1 MNLRSQLVLALWGS
15 VLIPTV
21 VGALGA
27 WWVLGSSTAFE
38 SVLVVFF
45 VAGMLGGVF
54 ATFASILFS
63 PQIGKP
69 IRAAMEAADRI
80 AAGTRS
86 VRIDTEA
93 GGEAGRLVLA
103 FNRMAR
109 ELDAAEAKL
118 RKSERIAVWR
128 DIARQMAHEIKNP
141 LTPIQMGVEMLRKA
155 KERNLP
161 EFDLIFE
168 EQTVIVLEEVN
179 RLRRLVESFSRFA
192 RAPRPRPM
200 PMEVHAV
207 IEYVVSMHAQ
217 ADAEVTGEVDEH
229 VKSIRADREQIL
241 QVLMNL
247 VQNAVLAA
255 SERASNH
262 PQQGPAAVH
271 VSARLIADL
280 AMVVIDVEDNGGGV
294 DDAVRERLFE
304 PYVSTR
310 RGTGGTGLG
319 LAIAWRI
326 VNEHGGS
333 LLFESSNQGTRFT
346 VQLPIAGPGESDATQ
361 ESDERALAA
370 NV

>member
-15 VLIPTV
+15 VLIPTL
-21 VGALGA
+21 VGAFGA

-38 SVLVVFF
+38 SVLAVMFT
-45 VAGMLGGVF
+45 AGMLGGIF
-54 ATFASILFS
+54 ATIASVRFA

-118 RKSERIAVWR
+118 RKAERIAAWR

-155 KERNLP
+155 KEREL
-161 EFDLIFE
+161 EDFDAMFD
-168 EQTVIVLEEVN
+168 EQTTIVLEEVS

-192 RAPRPRPM
+192 RAPRPRPL
-200 PMEVHAV
+200 PMDVHSV
-207 IEYVVSMHAQ
+207 VEHVVSMHAQ
-217 ADAEVTGEVDEH
+217 AEAEVTGEVEEH
-229 VKSIRADREQIL
+229 VKSIRADREQVL

-247 VQNAVLAA
+247 VQNAVIAA
-255 SERASNH
+255 SEREKQTPAK
-262 PQQGPAAVH
+262 GPAAVH
-271 VSARLIADL
+271 VSARLTTD
-280 AMVVIDVEDNGGGV
+280 AMLVIDVEDNGAGV
-294 DDAVRERLFE
+294 DPSIQERLFE
-304 PYVSTR
+304 PYVTTR
-310 RGTGGTGLG
+310 KTSGGSGLG

-333 LLFESSNQGTRFT
+333 LSCESSTEGTRFT
-346 VQLPIAGPGESDATQ
+346 VLLPVAGPAEIEPTQ
-361 ESDERALAA
+361 E
-370 NV
+370 